1 MTEDSTTAEE
11 MLSMVKVLGPFTCT
25 RCLSGITP
33 RVGAHIW
40 ETYRSASGTRLSIQ
54 GKAISWEPKHLASP
68 WTCHVTLSTDGEEV
82 HCFSGDLLLPLLQ
95 ALYASESLNYRKN
108 PLCVLD

>member
-1 MTEDSTTAEE
+1 MAEDSITAEE

-33 RVGAHIW
+33 RVGAHVW

-54 GKAISWEPKHLASP
+54 GKAVSWDPKHLASP
-68 WTCHVTLSTDGEEV
+68 WTSYVILSNDGEEV
-82 HCFSGDLLLPLLQ
+82 HCFSVDLLLPLLQ
-95 ALYASESLNYRKN
+95 LLYSSDTPNYRKN